1 MALAKA
7 AGARQGA
14 CAGWGGNAKGTD
26 LGAFPVASC
35 SLQTAGEAEEPRP
48 TWQWSQQH
56 TDQESRWQRKGHSG
70 QAARRCR
77 SSPEQQGQVSKAEVR
92 YRLGHPGVAIPP
104 FTPGGGGRARG
115 GTPFSSG
122 SGCPRGQ
129 VGLGHVGN
137 PGAESSDAHRLKS
150 SRKRGHCLLSA
161 EPSPCGDVVPGGL
174 GGREKGEREKRPRR
188 DFLFLCL
195 GGSNHTRW
203 ASVAVFGSEASNSI
217 RLARRAP
224 VSSTDRLAASIVVN
238 YLILVA
244 GGEH

>member
-1 MALAKA
+1 MAKEGPQWPGCQA
-7 AGARQGA
+7 
-14 CAGWGGNAKGTD
+14 
-26 LGAFPVASC
+26 
-35 SLQTAGEAEEPRP
+35 LQVQPR
-48 TWQWSQQH
+48 
-56 TDQESRWQRKGHSG
+56 
-70 QAARRCR
+70 AARTSFKGRGEI
-77 SSPEQQGQVSKAEVR
+77 SSGAPWGRHSS
-92 YRLGHPGVAIPP
+92 LHPW
-104 FTPGGGGRARG
+104 GGGRARG